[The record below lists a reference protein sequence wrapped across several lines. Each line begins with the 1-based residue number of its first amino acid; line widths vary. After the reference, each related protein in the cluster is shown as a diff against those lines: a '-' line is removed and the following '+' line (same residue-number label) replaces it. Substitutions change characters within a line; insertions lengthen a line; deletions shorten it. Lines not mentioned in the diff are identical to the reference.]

1 MSSSSSSREF
11 KRRSLATVTWK
22 YLASPHSR
30 QAMFYF
36 TQFSSNSV
44 ISAYAGIHFYIG
56 TVRKHG
62 WIPAFAGMTTSVP

>member
-1 MSSSSSSREF
+1 M
-11 KRRSLATVTWK
+11 
-22 YLASPHSR
+22 ASPHSR